1 MSEVVASD
9 SEDKVKVIKS
19 EVKEAK
25 RRAEMSCGR
34 MDCMQFDNEKNP
46 TFKRCGK
53 CVVKYCS
60 RHCQKMDWPRHKENY
75 TTLPEEGRRFATIVK
90 YLASNPYLAMNFQ
103 IMTVFLFKLHLMNES
118 ELINFQDKPFAV
130 GIFLQQEPANIVDF
144 FRLYRRASI
153 YDTKGPI
160 LGMPKIANVVVE
172 KDFSVRDTLIWR
184 DELEEAKS
192 STSWIIIT
200 PPIKCP
206 LSPLEGDLPI
216 HNSDKP
222 IAGYLRFKFRMPTV
236 GHCFRMGIVSQCI
249 TISGTAIRRA
259 KEMVPLIIETHINRI
274 TFETIRNL
282 SFDTL
287 IEKINSD
294 IRRDSLDL
302 LRLRTELQEYER
314 GVLALGAPPYD
325 DSWLNV
331 VFTRVTREKIRRE
344 VVYSIGAHYCG
355 REIEGISKMT
365 YQDWKTG
372 VVGGLEMLDLWKAQ
386 VSEMQLTPDTDR
398 HISKKKKKKKKKRQ
412 KPLQG
417 SS

>member
-192 STSWIIIT
+192 
-200 PPIKCP
+200 
-206 LSPLEGDLPI
+206 
-216 HNSDKP
+216 N
-222 IAGYLRFKFRMPTV
+222 
-236 GHCFRMGIVSQCI
+236 
-249 TISGTAIRRA
+249 
-259 KEMVPLIIETHINRI
+259 
-274 TFETIRNL
+274 
-282 SFDTL
+282 
-287 IEKINSD
+287 